1 MITKINFKNFKKV
14 RNIKMFIKKEQVE
27 QAMLK
32 FQIDLLQT
40 STEQYHELKNLQ
52 KEIKQLSEIDDTQ
65 RKTIKELRT
74 ILKRIIKYINY
85 IKEPILIRFI
95 NELIKEYG
103 TFFLGLGD

>member
-1 MITKINFKNFKKV
+1 
-14 RNIKMFIKKEQVE
+14 MFIKKEQVE